1 MLAIIKINAKPN
13 NVNRLAPRPQRQ
25 KKGLVDG

>member
-1 MLAIIKINAKPN
+1 MLVIIKINIRL
-13 NVNRLAPRPQRQ
+13 NVAIYLAPQQRRQ